1 MGPQTSSGHLSLLMR
16 LSQQA
21 KKRITVLGEVI
32 KSDDQGEIGLILH
45 KVGSARDA
53 LDLTGSQP
61 P

>member
-1 MGPQTSSGHLSLLMR
+1 MP

-45 KVGSARDA
+45 KVGKKAFSAVQEM
-53 LDLTGSQP
+53 L
-61 P
+61 